1 MNPLA
6 QDVEVAPAPQ
16 QPQADVV
23 RQAVYEIY
31 PPSSWQIGDQIN
43 SDIDN
48 AHCRRWPDRPVNLIS
63 RSRLLA
69 ISPGLRLMLIHRIDH
84 WLYLK
89 RKNNGEHKWLWRSM
103 LIPIA
108 LLKLTMMR
116 MNAKSDIA
124 NDCEIEQGVL
134 FSDQGN
140 IIFGARKTGSGT
152 VIGARVTVGM
162 NHTDRGRPEIG
173 RNVWIGSDCVIYG
186 AITIGDG
193 ATLLPGTVL
202 TRSIP
207 SGVMMQG
214 NPPRLVARGF
224 DNSKLREHH
233 DLDAMH
239 YVNTAQGN

>member
-1 MNPLA
+1 MNRLA

-16 QPQADVV
+16 QPQADVA
-23 RQAVYEIY
+23 RPAVYEIH
-31 PPSSWQIGDQIN
+31 PSSRWQIGDQIR

-48 AHCRRWPDRPVNLIS
+48 AHCRRWPDRPIKLIS

-69 ISPGLRLMLIHRIDH
+69 VSPGLRLMLIHRIDH

-89 RKNNGEHKWLWRSM
+89 RKNNGERQWLWRAM
-103 LIPIA
+103 LVPFA
-108 LLKLTMMR
+108 VMKLAVMR
-116 MNAKSDIA
+116 MNTKSDIA

-140 IIFGARKTGSGT
+140 IIFGAKKAGSGT
-152 VIGARVTVGM
+152 VIGTRVTVGM

-173 RNVWIGSDCVIYG
+173 SNVWIGSDCVIYG

-193 ATLLPGTVL
+193 TTLLPGTVL

-207 SGVMMQG
+207 PGVMMQG

-233 DLDAMH
+233 DLDVMQ
-239 YVNTAQGN
+239 YVNTGQAD